1 VSGFSPIKKPTGPVG
16 GISTGQVLYG
26 PPILPIKRIRL
37 YSADE
42 WEEFTTE
49 WVDCSLKG
57 YKEIVRFSGAGDRGV
72 DIAAFTDDEGFL
84 GVWDGFQCKHY
95 SQPLAPSAA
104 KLEVG
109 KILWYSFKGEYKAP
123 KSYSFVAPH
132 GIGTKLNNLL
142 KNVAALKKD
151 LINTWD
157 KVCLKEITD
166 TQEIPLEG
174 DLLKYVE
181 NFDFSIFR
189 GKQPLTIIEEHRSS
203 PFHLS
208 RFGGGFPSR
217 PQAMTPPS
225 DIDPTESRY
234 VERLL
239 EAYLDHIKEPITV
252 PNDLKKWPTLN
263 GHFTRQREA
272 FYHAETLRVFVRDKV
287 EPGTYERLHD
297 EVFSGV
303 IDTSDDDYDDGYARV
318 KAVIKAAQD
327 MQLTANPIA
336 PIAETQDR
344 HGICHQLANEDRL
357 KWTK

>member
-1 VSGFSPIKKPTGPVG
+1 M
-16 GISTGQVLYG
+16 
-26 PPILPIKRIRL
+26 
-37 YSADE
+37 YSAEE

-49 WVDCSLKG
+49 WADCCLKG
-57 YKEIVRFSGAGDRGV
+57 YTEIVRFSGAGDRGV
-72 DIAAFTDDEGFL
+72 DIAAFTDSKGFL

-95 SQPLAPSAA
+95 NDPLAPSDA
-104 KLEVG
+104 KPEIG
-109 KILWYSFKGEYKAP
+109 KILWYSFNGDYRVP
-123 KSYSFVAPH
+123 RSYSFVAPS

-142 KNVAALKKD
+142 KNAAALKED
-151 LINTWD
+151 LISTWD
-157 KVCLKEITD
+157 KVCRKKITD
-166 TQEIPLEG
+166 KQEIPLEG
-174 DLLKYVE
+174 AFLKYVE
-181 NFDFSIFR
+181 SFDFSIFH
-189 GKQPLTIIEEHRSS
+189 GKQPLAIIEEHRSS

-208 RFGGGFPSR
+208 RFGGGFPAR
-217 PQAMTPPS
+217 PPAMKPP
-225 DIDPTESRY
+225 DAIDATESRY

-239 EAYLDHIKEPITV
+239 EAYFDYVKEPIKV

-287 EPGTYERLHD
+287 EPGTFERLQD

-303 IDTSDDDYDDGYARV
+303 VDTSDDVYDDGYARV